1 MLIYRGGIMIFQ
13 EKITQLKNLFH
24 KRENLSNKIYFS
36 ISSEGYGHS
45 SRAIAIASQ
54 LDKKNYIIGTY
65 DYALERLKEK
75 GIPCHTISQELKFVG
90 HDGAFDV
97 AKTII
102 QNQSWLVKF
111 NKMIDEEVDVIQKSG
126 CSCVV
131 ADGRMIPVMAAEK
144 LKLPCITITNQ
155 SAFYTFFL
163 QDNWLIK
170 LLGVSFDSWMK
181 MYLSSTEEILIPDF
195 EPPYTI
201 CLPNLTHNRKIMK
214 RTRFVGPLVN
224 FNYDEVPLL
233 ERKTDR
239 PYIVVSLGGHAYRKP
254 IFDCIIEVARKL
266 PDIDFEIFTFFTAE
280 DVPPNVSIQGM
291 LPDISSYI
299 KTADII
305 ISQAG
310 HSTAMEILSMGK
322 PSIIIPD
329 LNQIEQENN
338 AKRMAELQV
347 AEVITQKY
355 LSSHRMYDCI
365 QKVMKDE
372 KYKKNAQFF
381 ATMSKKMDARKK
393 VAEILSDYS
402 TRLHRY

>member
-1 MLIYRGGIMIFQ
+1 MIFQ
-13 EKITQLKNLFH
+13 EKFEQFKNLF
-24 KRENLSNKIYFS
+24 KIRENLANKIYFS

-54 LDKKNYIIGTY
+54 LDKKNFLIGTY

-75 GIPCHTISQELKFVG
+75 GIPCSMISQELKFVG
-90 HDGAFDV
+90 QDGAFDV

-102 QNQSWLVKF
+102 QNQSWVVKF
-111 NKMIDEEVDVIQKSG
+111 NKMIDEEVEIIKRTG

-155 SAFYTFFL
+155 SAFYTFFQ
-163 QDNWLIK
+163 QDNWLVR
-170 LLGVSFDSWMK
+170 LMGVSFDSWMK

-224 FNYDEVPLL
+224 FDYEQVPTI
-233 ERKTDR
+233 ERESKN

-254 IFDCIIEVARKL
+254 LFDCIIEVAKKV
-266 PDIDFEIFTFFTAE
+266 PDIDFEIFTFFETDE
-280 DVPPNVSIQGM
+280 IPPNVSIQGM
-291 LPDISSYI
+291 LPDISSYM

-305 ISQAG
+305 IAQAG

-322 PSIIIPD
+322 PSIIVPD

-347 AEVITQKY
+347 SEVITHKH
-355 LSSHRMYDCI
+355 LSAHRMFDCI

-381 ATMSKKMDARKK
+381 ATMSEQMNAKKK
-393 VAEILSDYS
+393 VAEILTDYS
-402 TRLHRY
+402 MRLHRY